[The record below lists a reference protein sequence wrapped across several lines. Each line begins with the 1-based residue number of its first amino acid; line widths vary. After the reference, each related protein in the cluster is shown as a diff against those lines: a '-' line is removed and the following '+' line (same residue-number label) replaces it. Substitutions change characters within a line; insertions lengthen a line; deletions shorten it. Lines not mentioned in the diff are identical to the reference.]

1 MIAERSWA
9 TGCAPREG
17 GGVRTLVVEAARK
30 GEASE
35 SASDAASVGSISA
48 RFFKESGWGCFHPN
62 SSKNRAQV
70 EPSQAAE
77 GRTHVFLS
85 LPVMGCSGE
94 LAAEKEVGLN
104 APSRARQ
111 PGARAC
117 PGTG

>member
-35 SASDAASVGSISA
+35 SASDAA
-48 RFFKESGWGCFHPN
+48 
-62 SSKNRAQV
+62 
-70 EPSQAAE
+70 E
-77 GRTHVFLS
+77 GRTCVFLS